1 MSKQEGES
9 DMSLVSGQDNQ
20 QLQQLRELIFGL
32 EYQQLI
38 SLKNRIENPQ
48 YRIDDIAEV
57 LPLAVNKCASDGE
70 DLSKELSTIVEQAI
84 QESVRRDP
92 QPLVDAIFPVLGP
105 AIRKA
110 IRTALDG
117 LLESINRKIEEGLT
131 VKSLK
136 WRLDAMRTGKS
147 YASYLVLKSML
158 YRVEQV
164 FVIHKESG
172 LLLSHVESSDALSN
186 DPEMVSGML
195 TAVQDFVRDSFSA
208 DDTDNLQSMNFG
220 DITVMLE
227 AGPKAVIAFVVQ
239 GNPPASVRELQN
251 TALERFHL
259 RHAEHLE
266 TFNGDTEPYGASR
279 EFLSSCLISK
289 RKDDAADQKKSA
301 SMWKLWL
308 VLVLIFVALAYWMFT
323 RYTEGQTWN
332 DAIERLQAEP
342 GLVVIDAARSSDS
355 NTVRGLKDPMA
366 RDPKTIIAKSIEDLG
381 ETNFTFSGYMSLDEP
396 IVVSRARDILKIPE
410 TVDVSYRDGI
420 LVLSG
425 TADKSW
431 IENTPSAGSVYGV
444 KQLDKSQLAPDLSS
458 VEAAAKKLFH
468 VVSSFNFY
476 FDVGVTNLSDNQKEQ
491 LVVLLG
497 KMENLVKTNAQLGRL
512 TRYLVKGHSDTDG
525 SDITRQHVSELRAIN
540 VYNALIYHGAQ
551 QALIEHEGF
560 GVTEYSE
567 TLSNNRRVSIEVMQE
582 ETDSLVRTRNF

>member
-1 MSKQEGES
+1 MLKQEGVS
-9 DMSLVSGQDNQ
+9 DMGLVSEQDSQ

-32 EYQQLI
+32 EYQQLV
-38 SLKNRIENPQ
+38 SLKKRIENPQ
-48 YRIDDIAEV
+48 YRINDIAEV
-57 LPLAVNKCASDGE
+57 LPLAVNKCASDG
-70 DLSKELSTIVEQAI
+70 DNLSKELSTIVEQAI
-84 QESVRRDP
+84 QVSVRRDP

-110 IRTALDG
+110 ISTALDG

-131 VKSLK
+131 VKSFK

-147 YASYLVLKSML
+147 YASYLLLKSML

-172 LLLSHVESSDALSN
+172 LLLSHVKSNDALSN
-186 DPEMVSGML
+186 DPEMISGML

-239 GNPPASVRELQN
+239 GKPPTSVRELQN

-266 TFNGDTEPYGASR
+266 NFNGDTEPYGASHD
-279 EFLSSCLISK
+279 FLSSCLVSK
-289 RKDDAADQKKSA
+289 RKDDAADQRKSA

-308 VLVLIFVALAYWMFT
+308 VLAVILIALMYWLFI
-323 RYTEGQTWN
+323 RYNDNQAWN
-332 DAIERLQAEP
+332 NAITRLQAEP
-342 GLVVIDAARSSDS
+342 GLVVIDAVRGSDN

-366 RDPKTIIAKSIEDLG
+366 REPGSIVAKSIESLG
-381 ETNFTFSGYMSLDEP
+381 ETDFIFSGYMSLDEP
-396 IVVSRARDILKIPE
+396 MVVNRARDILDVPK
-410 TVDVSYRDGI
+410 TVDLSYAGET

-425 TADKSW
+425 TAEKSW
-431 IENTPSAGSVYGV
+431 IEKLSSAGPVYGV
-444 KQLDKSQLAPDLSS
+444 KQLDKSRLTPDLSS
-458 VEAAAKKLFH
+458 VKAAAEQLFQEI
-468 VVSSFNFY
+468 SKFYFY
-476 FDVGVTNLSDNQKEQ
+476 FDVGVTNLSDNQEEQ
-491 LVVLLG
+491 LVALLS
-497 KMENLVKTNAQLGRL
+497 KMESLVETNAQLGRF
-512 TRYLVKGHSDTDG
+512 TRFLIKGHSDTDG
-525 SDITRQHVSELRAIN
+525 SAITRQHVSELRAIN
-540 VYNALIYHGAQ
+540 VYNTLIYHGLQ

-567 TLSNNRRVSIEVMQE
+567 ALSNNKRVSIEVMQE
-582 ETDSLVRTRNF
+582 DTDSLIRTRNF